1 MADKNSAWRSPW
13 VIAWVAMVVIF
24 FSMNMIMIFMAADNN
39 PGLVVDNFYERG
51 QDYEKNML
59 KRRARNPG
67 WNMQLELPN
76 LIEQVN
82 QPVTCRLTVHDK
94 SGQPVTPESVTFYAY
109 RPSDAGQ
116 DFSIPMG
123 QIKPG
128 VYEAEIRFPLLGA
141 WDTLVS
147 VKQGEDEYST
157 PQRIGVGMD
166 WVP

>member
-39 PGLVVDNFYERG
+39 PGLVVDDYYERG

-59 KRRARNPG
+59 KRRARDPG
-67 WNMQLELPN
+67 WEMQLHMPK
-76 LIEQVN
+76 LIEAVD
-82 QPVTCRLTVHDK
+82 QPVICRFSVRDK
-94 SGQPVTPESVTFYAY
+94 DGLPVTPEAVTFYAY
-109 RPSDAGQ
+109 RPSDAKH
-116 DFSIPMG
+116 DFSVPMRE
-123 QIKPG
+123 IEPG
-128 VYEAEIRFPLLGA
+128 VYQAEISFPLRGA

-147 VKQGEDEYST
+147 VKQGQDEYSKT
-157 PQRIGVGMD
+157 QRIGVGMD